1 VRNKLLTTVI
11 FSVTAILLSHTHS
24 VYAAETLVYK
34 CRAVK
39 GQIVYQ
45 DRTCVGAKQLK
56 LKKLKPLNRVSGLRK
71 QELKDLEYVRKY
83 LLQQQK
89 LQQQ

>member
-1 VRNKLLTTVI
+1 MRNKLLTTVI

-39 GQIVYQ
+39 GHIVYQ
-45 DRTCVGAKQLK
+45 DRACVGAKQL
-56 LKKLKPLNRVSGLRK
+56 KLKPLNRVSGLRK